1 MKPTDMLLI
10 ALLVVGLGRIAQA
23 HLQHKELMTLLND
36 LGTMTGEVFPFL
48 RQLTGKDNEE
58 L

>member
-23 HLQHKELMTLLND
+23 HFHHKELMTLLND